1 MSPKLLELSGA
12 SVERDLLGLC
22 FYSLKKKCSLIT
34 IRAKLPRNGEKN
46 HLTNQVKV
54 TEDKQV

>member
-22 FYSLKKKCSLIT
+22 FYSLKKILPYKNQSKIT
-34 IRAKLPRNGEKN
+34 KEWGKN
-46 HLTNQVKV
+46 HWTNQVKV